1 MLKIGNTR
9 YRLYKTYIK
18 ILQVGIIRVK
28 IRGEINCISKLE
40 PAKNTANLFA

>member
-9 YRLYKTYIK
+9 YRLYKSYIE

-40 PAKNTANLFA
+40 PAKYIANLFA